1 MTAIVTSHN
10 IIIVHNEMI
19 RFPDIAFF
27 VSPIPLHIAAMVIL
41 YGHMS
46 SCKMLTRQQA
56 LEDVWMALDMLPRF
70 RWRWERKDL
79 NGGHPLIAK
88 LAEKV
93 FDAPLHQAG
102 PTSRPML
109 MPELEWT
116 LSLDGSTTPGS
127 PMVATPSTAAAST
140 TSFVPTAGFS
150 GTRPQVKLQEGL
162 AEVPPQWFYP
172 LPHEPLPM
180 DGAPPPR
187 GGSGTSGGY
196 APLGTIGCA
205 PSQESYMQE
214 EKDSPLPANPQMD
227 MWVTMVSGGTIDVWR
242 PDSTTADLFL
252 PLIPYSRSINR
263 ASDPSCTTRGVRP
276 SCHNYRIYPVRVLPF
291 YALHCLPF
299 SSSSC
304 WPLRLDRRN
313 VYYRRNVT
321 SSHTSYMT

>member
-1 MTAIVTSHN
+1 
-10 IIIVHNEMI
+10 MI

-27 VSPIPLHIAAMVIL
+27 VSPIPLHITAMVIL

-102 PTSRPML
+102 PTSPPML
-109 MPELEWT
+109 MPELEWNT
-116 LSLDGSTTPGS
+116 ATPLTAATTNPAAAAAISDGSATPGS

-140 TSFVPTAGFS
+140 NSYPPQVAGAYN
-150 GTRPQVKLQEGL
+150 GPRGPVKLQEGL

-172 LPHEPLPM
+172 LPHEQTPIEGTPAPR
-180 DGAPPPR
+180 GAPGPQ
-187 GGSGTSGGY
+187 TTTNGY

-205 PSQESYMQE
+205 PSQDSYVQE
-214 EKDSPLPANPQMD
+214 EKDAPVPANPANSQMEIW
-227 MWVTMVSGGTIDVWR
+227 MNMVSGGIISAWR
-242 PDSTTADLFL
+242 PDTA
-252 PLIPYSRSINR
+252 PARVSR
-263 ASDPSCTTRGVRP
+263 TGT
-276 SCHNYRIYPVRVLPF
+276 
-291 YALHCLPF
+291 
-299 SSSSC
+299 
-304 WPLRLDRRN
+304 
-313 VYYRRNVT
+313 
-321 SSHTSYMT
+321 

>member
-1 MTAIVTSHN
+1 
-10 IIIVHNEMI
+10 MI

-109 MPELEWT
+109 MPELDWNTMSE
-116 LSLDGSTTPGS
+116 GSATPGS

-140 TSFVPTAGFS
+140 NSYQPTGTGPFS
-150 GTRPQVKLQEGL
+150 APRGPVKLQESL

-172 LPHEPLPM
+172 LPHEQ
-180 DGAPPPR
+180 PPIEGTPTTR
-187 GGSGTSGGY
+187 GPVGPHPTTSNGY

-205 PSQESYMQE
+205 PSQDSYVQE
-214 EKDSPLPANPQMD
+214 EKDAPVPQGANPQMEIW
-227 MWVTMVSGGTIDVWR
+227 MNMVSGGIINAWR
-242 PDSTTADLFL
+242 PQAA
-252 PLIPYSRSINR
+252 PARVSR
-263 ASDPSCTTRGVRP
+263 TGT
-276 SCHNYRIYPVRVLPF
+276 
-291 YALHCLPF
+291 
-299 SSSSC
+299 
-304 WPLRLDRRN
+304 
-313 VYYRRNVT
+313 
-321 SSHTSYMT
+321 

>member
-1 MTAIVTSHN
+1 LTILKLGIARILLLRALFSSKELSFERRSKALDDAIATSHN

-70 RWRWERKDL
+70 RWRWERKDY

-109 MPELEWT
+109 MPELDW
-116 LSLDGSTTPGS
+116 SLPEGSATPES
-127 PMVATPSTAAAST
+127 PVVATPSTVTANAAYPPPPPAYNGHRH
-140 TSFVPTAGFS
+140 PI
-150 GTRPQVKLQEGL
+150 KIQEGL

-172 LPHEPLPM
+172 LPAEQPPIDNHSQRT
-180 DGAPPPR
+180 GTAPGP
-187 GGSGTSGGY
+187 SNLATAVY

-205 PSQESYMQE
+205 QSQDSYVQE
-214 EKDSPLPANPQMD
+214 EKDTPVPAHPQME
-227 MWVTMVSGGTIDVWR
+227 MWMNIIDQQGIV
-242 PDSTTADLFL
+242 
-252 PLIPYSRSINR
+252 
-263 ASDPSCTTRGVRP
+263 
-276 SCHNYRIYPVRVLPF
+276 PF
-291 YALHCLPF
+291 MHGHHP
-299 SSSSC
+299 
-304 WPLRLDRRN
+304 
-313 VYYRRNVT
+313 
-321 SSHTSYMT
+321 H

>member
-1 MTAIVTSHN
+1 MTSHN

-109 MPELEWT
+109 MPELDWT
-116 LSLDGSTTPGS
+116 IAISEGSATPGS

-140 TSFVPTAGFS
+140 NSYQPTGTGPFS
-150 GTRPQVKLQEGL
+150 GPRGTVKLQEGL

-172 LPHEPLPM
+172 LPNEQPPI
-180 DGAPPPR
+180 DGSSTTR
-187 GGSGTSGGY
+187 GHVGPHSTNSNGY

-205 PSQESYMQE
+205 PSQDSYVAE
-214 EKDSPLPANPQMD
+214 EKDTPVPHGANPQMEIW
-227 MWVTMVSGGTIDVWR
+227 MNMVSSGITDAWR
-242 PDSTTADLFL
+242 AQ
-252 PLIPYSRSINR
+252 
-263 ASDPSCTTRGVRP
+263 AA
-276 SCHNYRIYPVRVLPF
+276 H
-291 YALHCLPF
+291 LH
-299 SSSSC
+299 
-304 WPLRLDRRN
+304 
-313 VYYRRNVT
+313 
-321 SSHTSYMT
+321 